1 MWIRLRQIALIVGD
15 ADAVAADL
23 AAVFGLEVA
32 FIDEHLP
39 GAYGLQNRLLPVGTQ
54 FLELCSPIRESTA
67 GGRYLER
74 RGGDGGYMVICQCDD
89 HAPRKAR
96 VKELGIRVVAER
108 DTETSCLMQLHPQD
122 TGGSFLEV
130 DWHAGPDESPPLWTH
145 AIRGEWWKKAHTERV
160 RAIVGAELQDPEPAK
175 LAQRWGDIL
184 QEPVTEDSDG
194 NPVIAID
201 NAALRFVGCADGR
214 PPGLGGVELATQDR
228 DAVRAAAAKRGVLR
242 DDGIV
247 LIGGLRFRLV

>member
-1 MWIRLRQIALIVGD
+1 MWIRLRQIALIVKD

-39 GAYGLQNRLLPVGTQ
+39 GAYGLENRLLPVGTQ
-54 FLELCSPIRESTA
+54 FLELCSPIREGTA

-96 VKELGIRVVAER
+96 VKELGLRVVAAR

-122 TGGSFLEV
+122 TGGSFLEI
-130 DWHAGPDESPPLWTH
+130 DWHAGADDNPPLWTH

-160 RAIVGAELQDPEPAK
+160 KAIVAAEIQDPDPAR
-175 LAQRWGDIL
+175 LARRWSEIIE
-184 QEPVTEDSDG
+184 EPVTSDANG
-194 NPVIAID
+194 RPTIAID
-201 NAALRFVGCADGR
+201 NATLRFVACDDGR
-214 PPGLGGVELATQDR
+214 PAGLGGIDLAVVDR
-228 DAVRAAAAKRGVLR
+228 VSAEGSAKKRGLMPA
-242 DDGIV
+242 DGVIA
-247 LIGGLRFRLV
+247 IGGMRIRLV